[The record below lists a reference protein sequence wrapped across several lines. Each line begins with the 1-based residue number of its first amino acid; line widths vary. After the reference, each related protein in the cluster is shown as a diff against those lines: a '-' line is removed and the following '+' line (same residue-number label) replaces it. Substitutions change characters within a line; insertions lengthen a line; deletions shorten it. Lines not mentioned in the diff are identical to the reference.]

1 MFSVV
6 NNNPY
11 PELFVSIPNL
21 AKMNNTDRF
30 STGNWFK
37 KNKLFALIQLIA
49 KIYLFI
55 SKHV

>member
-30 STGNWFK
+30 STGNWF
-37 KNKLFALIQLIA
+37 
-49 KIYLFI
+49 
-55 SKHV
+55 